1 MNILNSYTSSP
12 TFKSRCIQ
20 IRDAQ
25 WVCHKINTEM
35 PHYSISKIKPMI
47 VKQMNKLEQHF
58 PKREKT
64 SVSTESLNNNF
75 TAIILNNEDS
85 SQLPLLQHL
94 FIKFR
99 QNFYY
104 TEKDKQISRILN
116 KVRLLIREFNQKR
129 NECKQCDND
138 ITNSLIMLEK
148 YRFGN
153 CKETANLAELIL
165 RMNGI
170 KNAKTVMLKA
180 ENENVTLD
188 HAICVFNRDGST
200 FSKIKRDTIV
210 VDPWANKADFAGNMI
225 KYYKNQCNKFF
236 RIPKNKKIVFF
247 QYKCNKLNETDLLK
261 FRETYPNFIFNN
273 SKRKFMNE

>member
-47 VKQMNKLEQHF
+47 V
-58 PKREKT
+58 
-64 SVSTESLNNNF
+64 
-75 TAIILNNEDS
+75 
-85 SQLPLLQHL
+85 
-94 FIKFR
+94 
-99 QNFYY
+99 
-104 TEKDKQISRILN
+104 
-116 KVRLLIREFNQKR
+116 
-129 NECKQCDND
+129 
-138 ITNSLIMLEK
+138 
-148 YRFGN
+148 
-153 CKETANLAELIL
+153 ETANLAELIL